1 MTVDIAYFLYI
12 FGDNG
17 ANVLYSLAVNKMCSR
32 LPNLFI
38 VILGVGG
45 VFVPLT
51 QKSKLLKNPHVNLAT
66 SIGISRVY
74 I

>member
-1 MTVDIAYFLYI
+1 MTIYIAYFLYI

-17 ANVLYSLAVNKMCSR
+17 ANMLYSRAVNKMCSR
-32 LPNLFI
+32 LPNVFT

-51 QKSKLLKNPHVNLAT
+51 QKSKLLNNPHLNLAT
-66 SIGISRVY
+66 SISISMVY

>member
-1 MTVDIAYFLYI
+1 MTIDIDYFLYI

-17 ANVLYSLAVNKMCSR
+17 ANMFYSWAVNKMSSH
-32 LPNLFI
+32 LPNLFT

-51 QKSKLLKNPHVNLAT
+51 KKSKLLNEST
-66 SIGISRVY
+66 C
-74 I
+74 

>member
-1 MTVDIAYFLYI
+1 MTIDIAYFLYI

-17 ANVLYSLAVNKMCSR
+17 ANMLYSWTVNKMGWH

-45 VFVPLT
+45 VFVPLA
-51 QKSKLLKNPHVNLAT
+51 QKSKLLNEFT
-66 SIGISRVY
+66 W
-74 I
+74 

>member
-1 MTVDIAYFLYI
+1 MTIDIAYFLYI

-17 ANVLYSLAVNKMCSR
+17 ANIIYPGAVNKMCSH

-38 VILGVGG
+38 IILGVGG

-51 QKSKLLKNPHVNLAT
+51 QKSKLLNESTCKLSNT
-66 SIGISRVY
+66 FQY
-74 I
+74 F